1 MKKRLT
7 ILEYKNGFVMPYVKA
22 GVAQGNGAFLKE
34 EILMGL
40 PDDVNEDDIEANYEN
55 GVLQLTIP
63 KMKKSKAKK
72 ISVKSGKS
80 GLVEKL
86 SGKGKKKAVNH

>member
-40 PDDVNEDDIEANYEN
+40 PDDVNEDDVEVQIVKIDRVITLKEY
-55 GVLQLTIP
+55 
-63 KMKKSKAKK
+63 KK
-72 ISVKSGKS
+72 
-80 GLVEKL
+80 E
-86 SGKGKKKAVNH
+86 